1 MKIGP
6 YQFENN
12 LALAPMAGVT
22 DRPFRDLCKSM
33 GASFAPSEMVTSD
46 TRLWHTDKSRRRM
59 DHDGEG
65 EPRVVQIAGA
75 DPAMMANA
83 AKLNVQRG
91 AQIIDINL
99 GCPAKKVCKRKAGSW
114 LLNDEDLVRAILEAT
129 VDAVDVPVTL
139 KTRTGWSPEKRNG
152 VRIAQLAQDA
162 GIAALAVHGRT
173 RECRFG
179 GDAEYETIR
188 EIKQS
193 VTIPVWVNGDIDSK
207 EKARQVLNLTG
218 ADGVMIGR
226 AAQGRPWIFREI
238 AHHLN
243 PKPHENVRSET
254 DIFETRDIMRVH
266 LQNLYAFYGE
276 HTGVRVARK
285 HLGWYL
291 KERCDDAAPGTADVL
306 AQAVRAI
313 SSSTQMALLETF
325 FTNVI
330 ARTDVAA

>member
-6 YQFENN
+6 YELANN

-22 DRPFRDLCKSM
+22 DKPFRDLCKSM
-33 GASFAPSEMVTSD
+33 GASVAPSEMVTSD
-46 TRLWHTDKSRRRM
+46 TRLWHTQKSRRRM
-59 DHDGEG
+59 DHSGEA
-65 EPRVVQIAGA
+65 EPRIVQIAGA
-75 DPAMMANA
+75 DPKMMATA
-83 AKLNVQRG
+83 AKLNVERG

-114 LLNDEDLVRAILEAT
+114 LLNDEPLVRAILEAT

-139 KTRTGWSPEKRNG
+139 KTRTGWSPERRNG
-152 VRIAQLAQDA
+152 VRIATIAQDA
-162 GIAALAVHGRT
+162 GIAALAIHGRT
-173 RECRFG
+173 RECRFSG
-179 GDAEYETIR
+179 AVDYETIR
-188 EIKQS
+188 DIKQS
-193 VTIPVWVNGDIDSK
+193 VRIPIWVNGDIDSK
-207 EKARQVLNLTG
+207 KKARQVLSFTG

-243 PKPHENVRSET
+243 PARQEDARSET

-276 HTGVRVARK
+276 YTGVRVARK

-291 KERCDDAAPGTADVL
+291 KENSGAASVL
-306 AQAVRAI
+306 SQAIRAT
-313 SSSTQMALLETF
+313 STVEQMALLETYF
-325 FTNVI
+325 ANAI
-330 ARTDVAA
+330 ARKDVAA